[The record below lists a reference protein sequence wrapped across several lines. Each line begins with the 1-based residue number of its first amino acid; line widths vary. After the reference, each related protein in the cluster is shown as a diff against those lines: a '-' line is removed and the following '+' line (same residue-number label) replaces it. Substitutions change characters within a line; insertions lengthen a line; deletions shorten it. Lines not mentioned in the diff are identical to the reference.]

1 MAEPGGSVLTSD
13 RNDLAAL
20 AALAAHADD
29 VVIEGV

>member
-1 MAEPGGSVLTSD
+1 VALAEPGGSVLTSD

-20 AALAAHADD
+20 AAHADE